1 MLCLKHEKQ
10 KTREGFS
17 SSIGVIAAVLGS
29 AVGLGNIWKFPY
41 VTGANGGAAFIL
53 IYLLCL
59 ALVGLPVMLSEHLIG
74 RNTKA
79 NAVGAFKVLQPR
91 KPWFLVG
98 GAGVLSAFLIMAF
111 YTSVA
116 GWIYA
121 YIFKAASGSLLS
133 TNPQETSLVFKTL
146 VSGVG
151 EPLFWQVVVL
161 LVTGTIIMA
170 GVTKGIERVTKVL
183 MPLLFVLLIVIDIRS
198 LTLPGAAEGLS
209 FLFKPDFSK
218 ITVSV
223 VLAALGLAFFKLSVG
238 MGAMITYGS
247 YVGENENLPKM
258 ALKVALS
265 DTLVSLMA
273 GIAIFPAVFA
283 FGFEP
288 DAGPP
293 LLFITIPTVFS
304 SMPFGGVFMVL
315 FFVLTAIAATGAML
329 SLLEVP
335 VAYLTEQ
342 HHWSRRNATLLTILG
357 IGLLGSTATLSNS
370 ILANITL
377 FGKNFFDFY
386 DFTTSNVL
394 LPLGGIFIALFVGWQ
409 WGQSNVYQEIS
420 NNGQIANK
428 GLARIFL
435 ILVRYVVPVGIILV
449 LLAGLN
455 INIIGFL
462 LKLLGIV

>member
-1 MLCLKHEKQ
+1 MQQDNLKK
-10 KTREGFS
+10 REGFS

-53 IYLLCL
+53 IYLVCL

-74 RNTKA
+74 RNTKS
-79 NAVGAFKVLQPR
+79 NAVGAFKVLQPK

-116 GWIYA
+116 GWVYA
-121 YIFKAASGSLLS
+121 YIFKAAGGGLLS
-133 TNPQETSLVFKTL
+133 TNPKETSLVFNTL

-151 EPLFWQVVVL
+151 EPLFWQMFVL

-170 GVTKGIERVTKVL
+170 GVAKGIERVTKVL
-183 MPLLFVLLIVIDIRS
+183 MPILFILLIVIDIRS
-198 LTLPGAAEGLS
+198 LTLPGASEGLS

-223 VLAALGLAFFKLSVG
+223 ILAALGLAFFKLSVG

-288 DAGPP
+288 NAGPP

-335 VAYLTEQ
+335 VAYFTEQ
-342 HHWSRRNATLLTILG
+342 HNWSRRKSTLVTILG

-370 ILANITL
+370 ILANVTI
-377 FGKNFFDFY
+377 FSKNLFDFY
-386 DFTTSNVL
+386 DFITSNIL

-409 WGQSNVYQEIS
+409 WGKSKVYQEIS
-420 NNGQIANK
+420 NNGQINNQ
-428 GLARIFL
+428 GLADVFL
-435 ILVRYVVPVGIILV
+435 FLVRFVVPIGITLV
-449 LLAGLN
+449 LLAGLK
-455 INIIGFL
+455 IISF
-462 LKLLGIV
+462 